1 MNLYN
6 PIAFA
11 VKNINTDRM
20 DQFYGHLELGI
31 FITDDSGVIVYAN
44 RFFLHILGYS
54 SNEILGRPLKNF
66 LFEEETAELGFYDPE
81 ETGSYHRK
89 RFVHKS
95 GSVVSMHFK
104 THPFEASERGFS
116 GLLGQVTSFH
126 EKSPIEEIADRL
138 NGSQDHS
145 DTFNKSSDLVIVLDL
160 DGNIIDVNKAA
171 KKFFEGSEEGL
182 YNSVYGFLHGGKPD
196 KSNFTPLLEL
206 ACKGQPQLFERS
218 ARVRGKRIPHEITL
232 VKGYWSGEDALMCR
246 ARNLAHQY
254 PDKYSLASQEH
265 IFKVVTESSTDVVSL
280 FNENQDLIYISPAIS
295 RLTGYTPEEMKR
307 IGFHTTIHPDDEKRV
322 AEVIAHSTATRQAH
336 SRYKY
341 RQRRKDGT
349 YFWLEVNALRRYDAD
364 GNILQ
369 TIANLRDVH
378 AQVESEQKLKSHER
392 LLIETQKLAHLGSWE
407 YNLVTGDF
415 SLSQEFLDIAG
426 LDIPQMNA
434 WEGILK
440 YIHKSHRKKVLAAWK
455 DLLIKGKEFN
465 VDFDVTRPDAKMIS
479 VNSMGYAERDSSGK
493 VIAVRGAVIDI
504 TRRKQTEKNLTLLK
518 NKAEAAALAKQQ
530 FLGNMSHE
538 LRTPMN
544 AVLGLSNVLLLEN
557 PREDQKEKLEVLR
570 FSAESLLHIIDD
582 ILDISAL
589 EENKLKLKPEP
600 TELETQLKNVIH
612 MFIPEAN
619 KKGIDLKLVTDWLP
633 LRAVVDSSRLCQV
646 LYNLLGNAVK
656 FTDSGSVTLKVSAE
670 NVPGE
675 KIPLHFEIIDTGIG
689 ISVQEMSSIFDRFY
703 RSRFEDKYKYGG
715 TGLGL
720 SISKRIL
727 ELMGSKLMVESKPGS
742 GTTFRFVLL
751 VNTVDSVAQPDL
763 LNPEASGS
771 TDLSKVRILVAED
784 NTINQFVLR
793 KILAKW
799 NIQPEITSNGKEAV
813 DAFCAGSYDLVM
825 LDLQMPVMDGIEAAR
840 EIRKRDKA
848 IPIIAVTAA
857 VLNENRKEVFE
868 AGMNDFIGKPFKP
881 EQLLEMIV
889 KHLNESG
896 R

>member
-1 MNLYN
+1 
-6 PIAFA
+6 
-11 VKNINTDRM
+11 M

-31 FITDDSGVIVYAN
+31 FITDDAGVVVYAN
-44 RFFLHILGYS
+44 RYFLHTLGYF
-54 SNEILGRPLKNF
+54 SNEVLGRPLKNF
-66 LFEEETAELGFYDPE
+66 LFKEQTDEDDFIIYPAETYAY
-81 ETGSYHRK
+81 YRK

-95 GSVVSMHFK
+95 GAIAWLQLK
-104 THPFEASERGFS
+104 TLPFEASDRGFT
-116 GLLGQVTSFH
+116 GLLVQVVSH
-126 EKSPIEEIADRL
+126 QERSPIEEIAERL
-138 NGSQDHS
+138 NGNHHHDS
-145 DTFNKSSDLVIVLDL
+145 TFDESGDIVIILDL
-160 DGNIIDVNKAA
+160 MGNIVDVNKVTKNLFDDSA
-171 KKFFEGSEEGL
+171 EGL
-182 YNSVYGFLHGGKPD
+182 YNAVHGFLYGGQVD
-196 KSNFTPLLEL
+196 QTQFRHLLAL
-206 ACKGQPQLFERS
+206 ASKGQPQCFERS
-218 ARVRGKRIPHEITL
+218 IKLNGKRMPHEITL
-232 VKGYWSGEDALMCR
+232 VRGYRSGEDILMCR

-280 FNENQDLIYISPAIS
+280 FNEDQELIYISPAIS

-322 AEVIAHSTATRQAH
+322 NEVIAHSTATRQTH

-349 YFWLEVNALRRYDAD
+349 YFWLEVNALRRYDAE

-407 YNLVTGDF
+407 YNLETGDF

-426 LDIPQMNA
+426 LEIPQMNA
-434 WEGILK
+434 WEGIVK
-440 YIHKSHRKKVLAAWK
+440 YIHKSHRKKILAAWK

-465 VDFDVTRPDAKMIS
+465 VDFDVIRPDGKMIS
-479 VNSMGYAERDSSGK
+479 LNSMGYADRDTSGK

-518 NKAEAAALAKQQ
+518 NKAEAAAQAKQQ

-600 TELETQLKNVIH
+600 TELETQLKNVVH

-619 KKGIDLKLVTDWLP
+619 KKGIDIKLVTDWLP
-633 LRAVVDSSRLCQV
+633 TRAIVDSNRLCQV

-656 FTDSGSVTLKVSAE
+656 FTDSGSVILKVWAE
-670 NVPGE
+670 NTPGD
-675 KIPLHFEIIDTGIG
+675 KIPLCFEIIDTGIG

-727 ELMGSKLMVESKPGS
+727 ELMGSKLMVESKPGI
-742 GTTFRFVLL
+742 GTTFRFTL
-751 VNTVDSVAQPDL
+751 VVNADDSAPETGSYNQEANT
-763 LNPEASGS
+763 S

-784 NTINQFVLR
+784 NTINQFVLK

-799 NIQPEITSNGKEAV
+799 NIQPDITSNGKEAV
-813 DAFCAGSYDLVM
+813 DAFCSGNYDLVM

-840 EIRKRDKA
+840 EIRKRDKS

-881 EQLLEMIV
+881 EQLREMIV
-889 KHLNESG
+889 KHLAESA
-896 R
+896 RD